1 MGSPRR
7 TDIERVVRAIVADAD
22 RRVMREVVVARGI
35 ERIEHLLDG
44 GSELPLERIRREN
57 VAALAEMAACS
68 NRRDAAKQVAR
79 RWSSDPHTQEILAQR
94 FRRLRR
100 NQK

>member
-1 MGSPRR
+1 MPCRA
-7 TDIERVVRAIVADAD
+7 DIERIVRGIVADAD

-35 ERIEHLLDG
+35 ERIEQLLDG
-44 GSELPLERIRREN
+44 NGELPSERIRREN
-57 VAALAEMAACS
+57 AAALVEMAACS

-79 RWSSDPHTQEILAQR
+79 RWSSDPHTQNILAQR